1 VRSATRVAVVM
12 ESMLERQGSNG
23 WVWNRVSLFPHSLC
37 IRRIIFLPAS
47 LLSPPSPEFRH
58 YDLSVKAVGIS
69 KSVKSIIGTKV
80 PDLSQYED
88 ISEFITK

>member
-1 VRSATRVAVVM
+1 MWSTASGRPPF
-12 ESMLERQGSNG
+12 
-23 WVWNRVSLFPHSLC
+23 LFLS
-37 IRRIIFLPAS
+37 S
-47 LLSPPSPEFRH
+47 LLKCSRPSPEFRH